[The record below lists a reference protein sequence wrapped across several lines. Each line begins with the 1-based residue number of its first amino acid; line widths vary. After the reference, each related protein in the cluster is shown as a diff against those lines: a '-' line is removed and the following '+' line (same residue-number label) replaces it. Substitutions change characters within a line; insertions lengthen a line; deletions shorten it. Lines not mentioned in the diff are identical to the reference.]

1 MTDRIRRIIIISLLI
16 MLVLALLAG
25 VVQTFRLSASSARV
39 DKLALDLDEEKRRAD
54 GLEGQLR
61 QARASVKALGQFG
74 ADTQNNCAD
83 TLEKFL
89 AIPGLAALPVS
100 APESQEPVP
109 GTIAEPA
116 GDGAAMRTSLT
127 RKGAA
132 TGAAPASTP
141 PDDAAFTE
149 FLNAF

>member
-25 VVQTFRLSASSARV
+25 AVQTYRLSAASARV
-39 DKLALDLDEEKRRAD
+39 DKLALDLDAEKRRAD

-61 QARASVKALGQFG
+61 QARSSVNALGQFG

-100 APESQEPVP
+100 TPESQEPVP

-132 TGAAPASTP
+132 TGAAPASAP

>member
-25 VVQTFRLSASSARV
+25 AVQTYRLSAASARV
-39 DKLALDLDEEKRRAD
+39 DKLALDLDAEKRRAD

-61 QARASVKALGQFG
+61 QARTSVKALGQYG
-74 ADTQNNCAD
+74 ADTQDNCAD
-83 TLEKFL
+83 TLQKFL

>member
-1 MTDRIRRIIIISLLI
+1 MTDRLRRALVISLAIL
-16 MLVLALLAG
+16 LVMVLLAG
-25 VVQTFRLSASSARV
+25 VVQTFRLSAASARV
-39 DKLALDLDEEKRRAD
+39 DALTLKLDAETLRAN

-61 QARASVKALGQFG
+61 QARTSVSALGKFG
-74 ADTQNNCAD
+74 VDTQGNCAD
-83 TLEKFL
+83 AFEKFL

-100 APESQEPVP
+100 TPEGQDTIP